1 MRRLKHNFKKGMAFV
16 LSLAMVAGLV
26 PAMSGGANT
35 VQAATGS
42 GTEPSVTAYAT
53 KNQLMTTFTPDANGT
68 ATTKGK
74 LVFGKKSDRTTAQE
88 WYILGKDTGVSGDNT
103 IIVAASPIARGQKF
117 NSDTSNKNDENL
129 WSDCAYSE
137 ATITE
142 VYANHYG
149 ASELRDT
156 LQGMATNRSYFTRT
170 EQNLMNATTVTTND
184 TKNSVTY
191 TTTDKL
197 YALQGDFD
205 NDQYL
210 WAGTDDSTVL
220 AMSSYWRNGERF
232 WLRSSYVG
240 DDGDALLAFPGDA
253 VYGIN
258 VRCAFTVQPASNLD
272 LSSVLFAS
280 AATAA
285 SSDTKS
291 EKITDSVAMTLRLD
305 GTDKNIGTAI
315 YNTTTGDINV
325 TKGSTTSN
333 VALVVQGN
341 DGTKDWYYSKQI
353 TGTETVNVSDIKT
366 KLSSSADI
374 DLSACKIW
382 LEITEDNVLYAVNAE
397 KEIEKINT
405 TYVTKEQ
412 LMNSFKPYSD
422 GTAANYGKLVFGK
435 NKDGSAQEWYILGK
449 DEDVSG
455 DNTIIFA
462 ASPIA
467 TGQRISSR
475 TASYYTT
482 YYYYEADTGYGDNSG
497 NIEVYPNHYGA
508 SDLREKLKGM
518 ADGSNETYFTTAEQ
532 KLMNSTTVT
541 TKDTKNKVTYTTTD
555 KLYALAADGFGS
567 SYKTIKAGSDN
578 KTVLAMRSYWSS
590 GSNFWLR
597 SPYVSHEY
605 FSLPAF
611 PGTNVSKDFSSS
623 YYAVQPASNLNLS
636 SVLFASAAKAASS
649 GTEAGTI
656 AERTAM
662 TLRLDG
668 TDKNIGT
675 AIYNTTTGDI
685 NVTKGSTTSNVAL
698 VVQGNDGTKDWY
710 YSKQITGTETVNVS
724 DIKTKLSSSAD
735 IDLSACKIWLEITE
749 DNVLYAVNAEKE
761 IEKIN
766 TTYVTKEQLMNSFK
780 PYSDGTAVNYG
791 KLVFGK
797 NSDGNPQEWYILGAD
812 SGVTGG
818 TDNTIIFTA
827 SPIVNNNVFE
837 DDGRNNKTDTTLWS
851 DCVYNGLSI
860 SEVYPNHYGASDLRV
875 ALKGMADGS
884 NETYFTTAEQKLMN
898 ATTVTTDDMKNRTR
912 YTTTDKLY
920 ALVAD
925 GWGSSYKS
933 IKAGSDNNTV
943 LAMSCFWS
951 DARGHRFWLRSP
963 SRGLGDVNDVLLAPP
978 GLCVNQGDVSTGR
991 AVQPASNLDLSSVLF
1006 ASAAQAASS
1015 ETAEA
1020 GTIASDKAMTLR
1032 LDGTGNNIGTVT
1044 YNTTTGDIKVVKGG
1058 ATSQTVALVV
1068 QGNDGTNDWYYS
1080 KKITGTDVVN
1090 VSDIVAEPKTPS
1102 SIDLS
1107 ACKIWL
1113 EITEDNV
1120 AYAVNATET
1129 NIKIIHSIAITDID
1143 TPVPDTA
1150 LDTEAS
1156 CTTEG
1161 VKSTTPQITWTPSDT
1176 TAGYNTRYTAGIT
1189 LTADTGYEFA
1199 DNVTATVSGNTA
1211 TSVTN
1216 NADGT
1221 LTVTK
1226 EFTTDKRKIESV
1238 AAPTVP
1244 ANNAFTTYYGY
1255 DGYDETPISGT
1266 NTELGK
1272 TATVTFEGTT
1282 LPTTADMAV
1291 TWTIESNGGV
1301 YDNTPGAENTFRWT
1315 IPESALTNYNAVYC
1329 QGYDTSTGNI
1339 TGTIKLKNKAAT
1351 SVTITGTDSS
1361 IAYTGATV
1369 DVLQYF
1375 SIDTNAGTATYTLVG
1390 GTGEGMLS
1398 GTTLTVTHTG
1408 TFKIKVSTAANG
1420 IFAAGEKTVT
1430 LTVDNGT
1437 ILYTATD
1444 YSTTYD
1450 GQPHSISVS
1459 VTNPEGTAVTYS
1471 TDGVTYGSDNPSF
1484 SNEGTHTVYY
1494 RITKDNYTTVEASK
1508 TVTINKK
1515 PVTITAQKQDIVWG
1529 KDINQS
1535 LYTVSEDGLIT
1546 GDSIKEITLT
1556 PSTTAR
1562 TENGTISVSGVK
1574 IENAAGADVTAN
1586 YDITMVNGN
1595 LKITHDAAL
1604 APERI
1609 EASKTKTTYT
1619 AGDTLNV
1626 DDLAVTAYYADG
1638 YSEPVQDYTTN
1649 VSAIDMSADG
1659 DKTLTVSYTKNGV
1672 TKTKDITIKVNAV
1685 LTTYKIISGADSEWK
1700 QNTDRNITIRGN
1712 GEFSKFESVKVDGS
1726 IIDAKN
1732 YTAKEG
1738 STIIILKADYLKT
1751 LSVGTHSFEIVWA
1764 DGSAATSFKV
1774 SKNTSDSEGS
1784 KDNSQQPTPPQTGD
1798 NSRPMLWVTLLAP
1811 SLAGLLALLSVRR
1824 KKDDEYMQR

>member
-53 KNQLMTTFTPDANGT
+53 KAQLMTAFTPDANGT

-74 LVFGKKSDRTTAQE
+74 LVFGKKSDGTTAQE
-88 WYILGKDTGVSGDNT
+88 WYILGKDEGVSGDNT
-103 IIVAASPIARGQKF
+103 IIFAANPIATGQKF
-117 NSDTSNKNDENL
+117 NSDISNKNDENL
-129 WSDCAYSE
+129 WSDCVYSE

-156 LQGMATNRSYFTRT
+156 LQGMATNTSYFTSA
-170 EQNLMNATTVTTND
+170 EQGLMNATTVTTKD
-184 TKNSVTY
+184 TKNSSVTY

-197 YALQGDFD
+197 YALQGDYD

-220 AMSSYWRNGERF
+220 AMSSYLRNGEWF
-232 WLRSSYVG
+232 WLRSPYGGSGDFALCADRGYYVILG
-240 DDGDALLAFPGDA
+240 RVDIDSGSP
-253 VYGIN
+253 
-258 VRCAFTVQPASNLD
+258 VQPASNLD

-291 EKITDSVAMTLRLD
+291 EKITDSAAMTLRLD
-305 GTDKNIGTAI
+305 GTGKDIGTAT
-315 YNTTTGDINV
+315 YNTTTDAIKAV
-325 TKGSTTSN
+325 KGATSQT

-341 DGTKDWYYSKQI
+341 DGTNDWYYSKQI
-353 TGTETVNVSDIKT
+353 DTSETINI
-366 KLSSSADI
+366 SAIEAESYTPASI

-382 LEITEDNVLYAVNAE
+382 LEITEDNVSYAVNAE

-412 LMNSFKPYSD
+412 LMNSFKPYSN
-422 GTAANYGKLVFGK
+422 GTAVNYGKLVFGK
-435 NKDGSAQEWYILGK
+435 KSDGTTAQEWYILGK
-449 DEDVSG
+449 DEGVSG

-462 ASPIA
+462 ANPIA
-467 TGQRISSR
+467 TGQKFNSDISNKNDENLWSDCVY
-475 TASYYTT
+475 S
-482 YYYYEADTGYGDNSG
+482 EAT
-497 NIEVYPNHYGA
+497 ITEVYANHYGA
-508 SDLREKLKGM
+508 SELRDTLQGM
-518 ADGSNETYFTTAEQ
+518 ATNTSYFTSAEQ
-532 KLMNSTTVT
+532 GLMNATTVT
-541 TKDTKNKVTYTTTD
+541 TKDTKNSSVTYTTTD
-555 KLYALAADGFGS
+555 KLYALQGD
-567 SYKTIKAGSDN
+567 YDNDQYLWAGTDDS
-578 KTVLAMRSYWSS
+578 TVLAMSSYLRNGEW
-590 GSNFWLR
+590 FWLR
-597 SPYVSHEY
+597 SPYGGS
-605 FSLPAF
+605 
-611 PGTNVSKDFSSS
+611 GDFALCADRG
-623 YYAVQPASNLNLS
+623 YYVILGRVDIDSGSPVQPASNLDLS
-636 SVLFASAAKAASS
+636 SVLFASAATAASS
-649 GTEAGTI
+649 DTKSEKITDSA
-656 AERTAM
+656 AM

-668 TDKNIGT
+668 TGKDIGT
-675 AIYNTTTGDI
+675 ATYNTTTDAI
-685 NVTKGSTTSNVAL
+685 KAVKGATSQTVAL
-698 VVQGNDGTKDWY
+698 VVQGNDGTNDWY

-724 DIKTKLSSSAD
+724 DIKTKLSSSAV

-749 DNVLYAVNAEKE
+749 DNV
-761 IEKIN
+761 
-766 TTYVTKEQLMNSFK
+766 T
-780 PYSDGTAVNYG
+780 
-791 KLVFGK
+791 
-797 NSDGNPQEWYILGAD
+797 
-812 SGVTGG
+812 
-818 TDNTIIFTA
+818 
-827 SPIVNNNVFE
+827 
-837 DDGRNNKTDTTLWS
+837 
-851 DCVYNGLSI
+851 
-860 SEVYPNHYGASDLRV
+860 
-875 ALKGMADGS
+875 
-884 NETYFTTAEQKLMN
+884 
-898 ATTVTTDDMKNRTR
+898 
-912 YTTTDKLY
+912 
-920 ALVAD
+920 
-925 GWGSSYKS
+925 
-933 IKAGSDNNTV
+933 
-943 LAMSCFWS
+943 
-951 DARGHRFWLRSP
+951 
-963 SRGLGDVNDVLLAPP
+963 
-978 GLCVNQGDVSTGR
+978 
-991 AVQPASNLDLSSVLF
+991 
-1006 ASAAQAASS
+1006 
-1015 ETAEA
+1015 
-1020 GTIASDKAMTLR
+1020 
-1032 LDGTGNNIGTVT
+1032 
-1044 YNTTTGDIKVVKGG
+1044 
-1058 ATSQTVALVV
+1058 
-1068 QGNDGTNDWYYS
+1068 
-1080 KKITGTDVVN
+1080 
-1090 VSDIVAEPKTPS
+1090 
-1102 SIDLS
+1102 
-1107 ACKIWL
+1107 
-1113 EITEDNV
+1113 
-1120 AYAVNATET
+1120 YAVNATET
-1129 NIKIIHSIAITDID
+1129 VVSEISSVAITDIA
-1143 TPVPDTA
+1143 TPVSNTA
-1150 LDTEAS
+1150 LDAEAL

-1176 TAGYNTRYTAGIT
+1176 TAGYNKSYTASVT

-1211 TSVTN
+1211 TSVTK

-1244 ANNAFTTYYGY
+1244 ENNTFTAYYGY
-1255 DGYDETPISGT
+1255 DGYDTTPISGT

-1282 LPTTADMAV
+1282 SPTTEDMAV
-1291 TWTIESNGGV
+1291 TWTIESDGGV
-1301 YDNTPGAENTFRWT
+1301 YDKTPEAENTFRWT
-1315 IPESALTNYNAVYC
+1315 IPESALTNYNAADC
-1329 QGYDTSTGNI
+1329 QGYDISTGNI
-1339 TGTIKLKNKAAT
+1339 TGTITVKNKAAT
-1351 SVTITGTDSS
+1351 PVAITGTDSS
-1361 IAYTGATV
+1361 IVYTGATV
-1369 DVLQYF
+1369 DVSQYF
-1375 SIDTNAGTATYTLVG
+1375 SIDNNAGAATYTLVTGTNG
-1390 GTGEGMLS
+1390 GTGEGTLS
-1398 GTTLTVTHTG
+1398 DTTLTVTHTG

-1459 VTNPEGTAVTYS
+1459 VTNPEGTDVTYS

-1515 PVTITAQKQDIVWG
+1515 PVTITAQEQDIVWG
-1529 KDINQS
+1529 NDINQS

-1638 YSEPVQDYTTN
+1638 YSESVQDYTTN
-1649 VSAIDMSADG
+1649 VSAIDMSANG
-1659 DKTLTVSYTKNGV
+1659 DKILTVSYTKNGV
-1672 TKTKDITIKVNAV
+1672 TKTKDITIKVNAA
-1685 LTTYKIISGADSEWK
+1685 LASYKIISGADSEWK
-1700 QNTDRNITIRGN
+1700 QNTDETITIIGN

-1764 DGSAATSFKV
+1764 DGSAVTSFKV
-1774 SKNTSDSEGS
+1774 SKNTSDNEGS
-1784 KDNSQQPTPPQTGD
+1784 KDNNGNKNNSNDNPNSNLAAVPDDKKTNGSDSGNNADDSIQITAPQTGD
-1798 NSRPMLWVTLLAP
+1798 NSHPMLWVTLLAA

-1824 KKDDEYMQR
+1824 KKDEE